1 MSFSLVN
8 VRINTSTSLYQ
19 GLHYTQSVWRMA
31 TLKSSAIS
39 FVCLCVRF
47 YQTACVSKARKNLSS
62 QSAYSYI
69 SHHLGKKSS
78 IAPTCVSESLIYT
91 CTSNFKSHSITNLKV
106 LLIFFTILRCVCGIS
121 YYWGLNSETVQNN
134 RKTHLSYP
142 VLL

>member
-19 GLHYTQSVWRMA
+19 TLHYTQSVWRMA

-39 FVCLCVRF
+39 FFCLCVRF
-47 YQTACVSKARKNLSS
+47 YKTACVSKARKNLSS

-69 SHHLGKKSS
+69 SHHFGKKSS

-91 CTSNFKSHSITNLKV
+91 CTSNFNHFIPSQIWKYFW
-106 LLIFFTILRCVCGIS
+106 FFCFFFVFVFSYDSTLCFCYFLQLRFKLWNGT
-121 YYWGLNSETVQNN
+121 L
-134 RKTHLSYP
+134 
-142 VLL
+142 